1 MDVVVCHSSAVCL
14 AVADHD
20 QSNAGAEGSTAFLI
34 LVNFLSKWQGVQF
47 RLAQLAIPLL
57 ICSAQWIAHG
67 L

>member
-1 MDVVVCHSSAVCL
+1 MDVVVCHSSAVRL
-14 AVADHD
+14 AVAD
-20 QSNAGAEGSTAFLI
+20 QSNAGAEGSTTFLI

-57 ICSAQWIAHG
+57 ICSAQWIAHD

>member
-1 MDVVVCHSSAVCL
+1 MDVVVCHSSAVRL
-14 AVADHD
+14 AVAD
-20 QSNAGAEGSTAFLI
+20 QSNAGAEDSPAFLI

-47 RLAQLAIPLL
+47 RLAIPLL

>member
-1 MDVVVCHSSAVCL
+1 MDVVVCHSSAARL
-14 AVADHD
+14 AVAD
-20 QSNAGAEGSTAFLI
+20 QSNAGAEGSTTFLI

-57 ICSAQWIAHG
+57 ICSAQWIAHD

>member
-1 MDVVVCHSSAVCL
+1 MGVVVCHSSAVRL
-14 AVADHD
+14 SVAD
-20 QSNAGAEGSTAFLI
+20 QSNAGAEGSEPFLI
-34 LVNFLSKWQGVQF
+34 LVNYLSTWQGVQF

>member
-1 MDVVVCHSSAVCL
+1 MGVVACHSSAVHL
-14 AVADHD
+14 AVAD
-20 QSNAGAEGSTAFLI
+20 QSNAGTKGSEAFSI

>member
-1 MDVVVCHSSAVCL
+1 MDVVVCHSSAVRL
-14 AVADHD
+14 SVVD
-20 QSNAGAEGSTAFLI
+20 QSNAGAEGSIAFLT

-57 ICSAQWIAHG
+57 ICSAQWIEHG

>member
-1 MDVVVCHSSAVCL
+1 MRLSVV
-14 AVADHD
+14 D
-20 QSNAGAEGSTAFLI
+20 QSNADAEGSAAFFT

-57 ICSAQWIAHG
+57 ICSAQWIEHG